1 MRGMNK
7 LDLDFYTYLQ
17 QNWIKIMKKIFTLS
31 KHDVGG
37 VCESVD
43 DTVVVDTVLTER
55 FSVLGL
61 KLSNPWV
68 GSLHVSSI
76 TRGVI
81 YCLIE

>member
-1 MRGMNK
+1 MHQTAYKN
-7 LDLDFYTYLQ
+7 
-17 QNWIKIMKKIFTLS
+17 IFTLS

-61 KLSNPWV
+61 KLSNPWG